1 MWAHLYNDSNRVIDH
16 KLDDV
21 LDQISR
27 KLEKSEQKTIKTHR
41 DVLKKALKKRM
52 ASGRRYRKQQKL
64 CGKNVGVAH
73 KSDTIDLTGGD
84 DVVDDDANSSETPIE
99 PTAEIQAKS
108 EPGEPKKESPAK
120 PSQRE
125 LAKAFADRMQKR
137 RNAKKTRRQ
146 AEQKNASK
154 RKESESS
161 TVASAVP
168 KKRSRRKTVQKKKNF
183 PFTLGTLVAREFDG
197 EMYTG
202 KITKLYPDD
211 PSLCQVTY
219 TDGDQEDFDVD
230 ETTYASALHARDC
243 DEKS

>member
-1 MWAHLYNDSNRVIDH
+1 
-16 KLDDV
+16 
-21 LDQISR
+21 
-27 KLEKSEQKTIKTHR
+27 
-41 DVLKKALKKRM
+41 M

-64 CGKNVGVAH
+64 IGKNVGVAH
-73 KSDTIDLTGGD
+73 KSDTIDLTAAD
-84 DVVDDDANSSETPIE
+84 DVVDDDASSCETPIE

-108 EPGEPKKESPAK
+108 EPGEPKKESPTK
-120 PSQRE
+120 PRWRQRE
-125 LAKAFADRMQKR
+125 MAKAFADRMQKR

-146 AEQKNASK
+146 AEQKNTSK

-168 KKRSRRKTVQKKKNF
+168 KKRSRRKTVQKKKV
-183 PFTLGTLVAREFDG
+183 PFKLDTLVTREFDG
-197 EMYTG
+197 EMYTV

-230 ETTYASALHARDC
+230 EATYASALHARDC
-243 DEKS
+243 DDKS